1 MPLNLLQII
10 DKKLF
15 EIMKNISG
23 ISVLVFVWLFS
34 ITHVIA
40 QEEDEKS
47 KTIKKEVKVSIDDE
61 NGEPSY
67 TVETTTTENGEKK
80 MVKKTYK
87 SLDEMKED
95 SSIGVFKKI
104 DENGNITMKLG
115 DKGSKVMVFTNEEG
129 ENVNIQIDEL
139 SEDMEWIEAGEEDG
153 HKIITSKGGN
163 LMIFKGEE
171 DESGNSFSFI
181 SDDGD
186 SNQVTKSYTVKVI
199 KDGEHSDHQ
208 IHEHENVFVIK
219 DKDGNISMTH
229 GDEDDVLVW
238 VDEEGHKTVKKSI
251 HVKKGKSAFSEA
263 SIQPVS
269 SGEEAFSSF
278 NLSGMPEL
286 ILKSINYYPNPNQG
300 EFTLAFTSSKKP
312 VIVRILDLKGN
323 MQMDAPIEDFS
334 GTFNQVMN
342 VKHFD
347 KGTYLLQIFQ
357 QDKVLN
363 RKLVLE

>member
-1 MPLNLLQII
+1 MKKIFGISTLILALLFSLNL
-10 DKKLF
+10 
-15 EIMKNISG
+15 
-23 ISVLVFVWLFS
+23 VL
-34 ITHVIA
+34 A
-40 QEEDEKS
+40 QDEDEKS
-47 KTIKKEVKVSIDDE
+47 KTIKKEVKVSISE
-61 NGEPSY
+61 ESGEPNY

-80 MVKKTYK
+80 VVKKTYK
-87 SLDEMKED
+87 SFDEMKAD
-95 SSIGVFKKI
+95 SSIDVFKKT

-115 DKGSKVMVFTNEEG
+115 DKGSKVMVYTSEEG

-139 SEDMEWIEAGEEDG
+139 SEDMEWVEAGEEDG
-153 HKIITSKGGN
+153 HKIMTSKGGN
-163 LMIFKGEE
+163 VMIFKGEE
-171 DESGNSFSFI
+171 SESGNSFSFI

-186 SNQVTKSYTVKVI
+186 TNKIMKSYKVKVI
-199 KDGEHSDHQ
+199 KDGDHADHK
-208 IHEHENVFVIK
+208 IHEYENVFVIK
-219 DKDGNISMTH
+219 DEDGNISMSQ
-229 GDEDDVLVW
+229 GDEEDVLVW
-238 VDEEGHKTVKKSI
+238 VDEAGHKTVKKSFHI
-251 HVKKGKSAFSEA
+251 KKEKTTFSEA
-263 SIQPVS
+263 SIQPIS

-278 NLSGMPEL
+278 NLSGMSEL

-300 EFTLAFTSSKKP
+300 EFTLAFSSSKKP

-323 MQMDAPIEDFS
+323 MKMEESIEDFN

>member
-1 MPLNLLQII
+1 M
-10 DKKLF
+10 KKIF
-15 EIMKNISG
+15 G

-34 ITHVIA
+34 ITLVIA
-40 QEEDEKS
+40 QEEEEKS
-47 KTIKKEVKVSIDDE
+47 KTIKKEIKVNIDDE
-61 NGEPSY
+61 KGEPSY
-67 TVETTTTENGEKK
+67 TVETTTTENGEKRV
-80 MVKKTYK
+80 VKKTYK

-95 SSIGVFKKI
+95 SSIDVFKNT
-104 DENGNITMKLG
+104 DENGNIAMKLG
-115 DKGSKVMVFTNEEG
+115 DKGSKVMVFTSEEG

-153 HKIITSKGGN
+153 HKIMTSKGGN
-163 LMIFKGEE
+163 VMIFRGEE

-186 SNQVTKSYTVKVI
+186 SNRVTKSYTVKVI
-199 KDGEHSDHQ
+199 KDGDHADHK
-208 IHEHENVFVIK
+208 IHEYENVFVIK
-219 DKDGNISMTH
+219 DEDGNISMSQ
-229 GDEDDVLVW
+229 GDEDDVFVW
-238 VDEEGHKTVKKSI
+238 VDEAGHKTVKKSF
-251 HVKKGKSAFSEA
+251 HVKKDKAAFSEA

-286 ILKSINYYPNPNQG
+286 VLKSINYYPNPNQG
-300 EFTLAFTSSKKP
+300 EFTLAFTGSKKP

-323 MQMDAPIEDFS
+323 MKKEESIEDFS

-363 RKLVLE
+363 RKLVLK